1 LRHNTHV
8 SGITVVLEAV
18 ALGKPVIV
26 SDVGSLR
33 DYFGPEHV
41 FYVPPHDVQALQ
53 RTLETIVANPELAL
67 QRAQA
72 ASRHFAA
79 RDYTTHQFAMQ
90 HVRITQEFMRNA
102 RPVETPA
109 HADLHGIASSRRAH

>member
-1 LRHNTHV
+1 
-8 SGITVVLEAV
+8 
-18 ALGKPVIV
+18 VIV

-53 RTLETIVANPELAL
+53 ETLRIIVGNPELAL

-90 HVRITQEFMRNA
+90 HVRITQQFIRQA
-102 RPVETPA
+102 RFVETPV
-109 HADLHGIASSRRAH
+109 HADVHSVASSRRAH